1 MSEPRDD
8 IFMDQALET
17 LHANLRLAGLDPH
30 YLPWSIDQAGG
41 LWVDGRRSGP
51 AGQCELFGPDHVPYF
66 LRWPHDGSRSGQDG
80 YFDDRGRLK

>member
-30 YLPWSIDQAGG
+30 NLPWHISAGG
-41 LWVDGRRSGP
+41 FLMVKGRRSP
-51 AGQCELFGPDHVPYF
+51 AGRHAGYRDHVSYF
-66 LRWPHDGSRSGQDG
+66 LRWSHDGSRSGQDG